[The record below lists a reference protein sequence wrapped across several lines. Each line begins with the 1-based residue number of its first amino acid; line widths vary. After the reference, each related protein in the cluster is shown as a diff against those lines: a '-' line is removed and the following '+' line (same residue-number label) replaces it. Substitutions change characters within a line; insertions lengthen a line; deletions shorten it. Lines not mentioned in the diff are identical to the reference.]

1 MEAVRPVRVCSRTLL
16 LVSSV
21 LTWTGCALP
30 TTDRDGDGLAD
41 ERELLLG
48 TNPDEPDTDHDGLL
62 DGEEILGGTSPL
74 SRDSDLDGLPD
85 GDDPTLDPPSE
96 RPGPISTGNDVEPND
111 DFATA
116 TALSPR
122 RDDQLV
128 LEGRVAVRGD
138 VDVFAIGARSI
149 GDRIL
154 VGFHPTETGRPATVA
169 VFDARER
176 LVALLHG
183 RASGT
188 AADVV
193 GVTFRRNTTN
203 VFLAVSHAS
212 DAVAPGS
219 YRLDVSVEREE
230 PLSVAAPQTLLLN
243 FGGATLSMP
252 ILDAR
257 VIAPF
262 DAGEVATEFAGQDLF
277 FKQTIVETV
286 RENFAAFS
294 VEVRTSDDAEPLPA
308 SGVSTILFGSF
319 SPRAF
324 GASEGVDVLNT
335 NRCDDGVVFTETFQP
350 FAFGF
355 APSAEA
361 VAVAMGNVASHEA
374 GHLLGL
380 SHVTDPTALM
390 DELSPGVHLLSDQEF
405 RRAPLAPSVFPIG
418 LQDAELLLSETVGAR

>member
-1 MEAVRPVRVCSRTLL
+1 MEAVRPVRAGLRTWF
-16 LVSSV
+16 LVSLV
-21 LTWTGCALP
+21 LTWAGCALP
-30 TTDRDGDGLAD
+30 TDDRDGDGLTD

-48 TNPDEPDTDHDGLL
+48 TDPDEPDTDQDGLL

-74 SRDSDLDGLPD
+74 SGDSDLDGFPD

-116 TALSPR
+116 TVLLPR
-122 RDDQLV
+122 RDDQLL
-128 LEGRVAVRGD
+128 LEGRIAFRGD
-138 VDVFAIGARSI
+138 VDVFAIGPRSV

-169 VFDARER
+169 VFDDLER
-176 LVALLHG
+176 LVAVLHG
-183 RASGT
+183 QASGA

-193 GVTFRRNTTN
+193 GVTFRRNTTD
-203 VFLAVSHAS
+203 VFLAVSHAP
-212 DAVAPGS
+212 DAIAPGS
-219 YRLDVSVEREE
+219 YRLAVSVERDLGI
-230 PLSVAAPQTLLLN
+230 PIAASQTILLN
-243 FGGATLSMP
+243 FGGATLATP
-252 ILDAR
+252 LLDAQ

-262 DAGEVATEFAGQDLF
+262 DAGEVAEEFAGQDLF
-277 FKQTIVETV
+277 FKQTIIDTV
-286 RENFAAFS
+286 RENFAAFH
-294 VEVRTSDDAEPLPA
+294 VDVRNSDDAEPTPA
-308 SGVSTILFGSF
+308 SGVSTIVFGSF
-319 SPRAF
+319 SPIAF
-324 GASEGVDVLNT
+324 GASEGVDVLNRD
-335 NRCDDGVVFTETFQP
+335 RCDDGVVFTETFKP

-355 APSAEA
+355 SPSAEA

-380 SHVTDPTALM
+380 NHVIDPTALM

-418 LQDAELLLSETVGAR
+418 LQDAALLLSETVGAR